1 MVTLVAWVSNLP
13 IFWAMRLVLKN
24 IRSNRFFISENY
36 WVKITSECMGN
47 LNQIFLAK
55 LHF

>member
-36 WVKITSECMGN
+36 WVKITSECTGN